1 MRLASKVAIV
11 TGGASGFGAATVRRF
26 VEEGAKVVIA
36 DMNLEGAQEVAESIG
51 ASVIAVQVD
60 VTNREDVE
68 SAVAQAVSQFGGLDI
83 YINNAGYSH
92 LNIPMLEVDESTFD
106 RTFEVNVKAI
116 YLAAQA
122 AVPALRVSGKSAFI
136 TVCSTAGVRPRPG
149 MTWYAGSK
157 AAAIS
162 LSKGMALELASAG
175 IRVNALCPVAG
186 DTPMLARFLPGPDTP
201 ETRQMFIDSIPLSRL
216 CKPEDVANAA
226 LYLASDEAEFITG
239 VAMEVDGGRCI

>member
-83 YINNAGYSH
+83 YINNAG
-92 LNIPMLEVDESTFD
+92 P
-106 RTFEVNVKAI
+106 
-116 YLAAQA
+116 
-122 AVPALRVSGKSAFI
+122 
-136 TVCSTAGVRPRPG
+136 
-149 MTWYAGSK
+149 
-157 AAAIS
+157 
-162 LSKGMALELASAG
+162 
-175 IRVNALCPVAG
+175 
-186 DTPMLARFLPGPDTP
+186 
-201 ETRQMFIDSIPLSRL
+201 
-216 CKPEDVANAA
+216 
-226 LYLASDEAEFITG
+226 TG
-239 VAMEVDGGRCI
+239 